1 MLSQCFSYYCCMES
15 LGKLPPKRFGH
26 HMVNVSA
33 ILRILFWG
41 CQSRGVNLG
50 RGGQRLFRTPRDR
63 RRQHTG
69 RAATPATGLCRLFPV
84 LSSLWRVCRNPLL
97 LLPGP
102 PNLCADAA
110 SRNQRQRSGDGQ
122 RRAKP
127 ARRGKAATADN
138 RPPAKFTGEKDQG
151 GFGSAVAPDSLP
163 SSSKIMDS
171 VMSNFSRTNREVH
184 AHSEERD
191 ESNPRQPVKHIR
203 QAPRRVAK
211 QTGIPREGDGTYS
224 RHHEQPGSDCGRT
237 GGDDCAVV
245 QLVLQRALCEPPR
258 RLCGAAHK
266 PAHSSPCIDE
276 VGFVRPDR
284 PEVQPE

>member
-1 MLSQCFSYYCCMES
+1 
-15 LGKLPPKRFGH
+15 
-26 HMVNVSA
+26 
-33 ILRILFWG
+33 
-41 CQSRGVNLG
+41 
-50 RGGQRLFRTPRDR
+50 LFRPPRDR

-69 RAATPATGLCRLFPV
+69 ERQRRQRVFV
-84 LSSLWRVCRNPLL
+84 DSSQFFL
-97 LLPGP
+97 
-102 PNLCADAA
+102 LCAGFAETRCFCCRGLPTSVLTRPRGTNA
-110 SRNQRQRSGDGQ
+110 RGAGTGSGGRSQPAEG
-122 RRAKP
+122 RR
-127 ARRGKAATADN
+127 RRRTTDS
-138 RPPAKFTGEKDQG
+138 AKFTGEKDQG

-211 QTGIPREGDGTYS
+211 QIGIPREGDGTYS

-237 GGDDCAVV
+237 GGDDCTVV
-245 QLVLQRALCEPPR
+245 QLVLQRVLCEPPR

-276 VGFVRPDR
+276 VGFVRPDG